1 MNTAA
6 LEALLRK
13 LLENLEK
20 QGAVKEVP
28 VPEAK
33 AKPVPQSTVP
43 DESATRQLQQ
53 AKISA
58 DEILQRAR
66 DEAYRI
72 KDQAQQDSRRL
83 TQESMELEKQLNRRD
98 QQLKQYEQDLQRQ
111 KQVAEKLTKEME
123 TGKETLLQKVEKVA
137 GMSKDEAKQVL
148 LSGWEEKLKGDIA
161 KRIKSA
167 EEELKTTVE
176 AKAKDMLVDSMKH
189 GATDYVAEYTL
200 STFTLPNEEVKGR
213 IIGKDGRNIRAFELA
228 TGVDV
233 DLEEEGVIKLSSFDA
248 VKREIARISLE
259 RLIRDGRIQPP
270 RIEEIVQGVGKE
282 IDRIMFQ
289 AGEELA
295 HKVGVYNLPNE
306 VTQALGRFKYRYSY
320 GQNMILHTL
329 EETKIGIGLAH
340 ELHADVNVVKLGCLL
355 HDIGKV
361 IDAKEGGNH
370 VTLGVEFAKK
380 HRFPQAVIDTIAS
393 HHEDVPFTSVE
404 GIIVYISDAVSGGRP
419 GARHEDFEQY
429 LKRIKTIEEAAKTQK
444 GVRDAYALQAGREL
458 RVIVR
463 PDEVSDDEMVVLAQ
477 KIREDLEKKFDV
489 FPGQIKVTVI
499 RESRA
504 EAVTKI

>member
-20 QGAVKEVP
+20 QNAKEATIPTKTEASQATIPSVP
-28 VPEAK
+28 VAP
-33 AKPVPQSTVP
+33 TP
-43 DESATRQLQQ
+43 DVQ
-53 AKISA
+53 AMV
-58 DEILQRAR
+58 QRAR
-66 DEAYRI
+66 DEAFRI
-72 KDQAQQDSRRL
+72 KEQAQQESRKL
-83 TQESMELEKQLNRRD
+83 TQDAMELEKQLVRRE
-98 QQLKQYEQDLQRQ
+98 QQLGQKEQDSE
-111 KQVAEKLTKEME
+111 KEKVAVERIRKELE
-123 TGKETLLQKVEKVA
+123 TVKESLLQKVEKVA

-148 LSGWEEKLKGDIA
+148 LTGWEDKLKGDIA
-161 KRIKSA
+161 KRIKAA
-167 EEELKTTVE
+167 EEEMKITVE
-176 AKAKDMLVDSMKH
+176 AKAKDILVDSMKH

-200 STFTLPNEEVKGR
+200 STFTLPSDDVKGR
-213 IIGKDGRNIRAFELA
+213 IIGKDGRNIRSFELA

-233 DLEEEGVIKLSSFDA
+233 DLEEEGVIKLSSFNA

-259 RLIRDGRIQPP
+259 RLIRDGRIQPQ
-270 RIEEIVQGVGKE
+270 RIEEIVAQVTKE
-282 IDRIMFQ
+282 LDQIMFK

-295 HKVGVYNLPNE
+295 HKVGVYNLPAE

-329 EETKIGIGLAH
+329 EETKIGIGIAQ
-340 ELHADVNVVKLGCLL
+340 EIGADVNVVKLGCLL

-361 IDAKEGGNH
+361 IDAKEGGGNH

-393 HHEDVPFTSVE
+393 HHEDVPFTSIE
-404 GIIVYISDAVSGGRP
+404 GVIVYISDAVSGGRP
-419 GARHEDFEQY
+419 GARHEDFEEY
-429 LKRIKTIEEAAKTQK
+429 LKRIKTIEEAAKGQK

-463 PDEVSDDEMVVLAQ
+463 PDEVTDDEMTVMAQ
-477 KIREDLEKKFDV
+477 KIREELEKKFDV
-489 FPGQIKVTVI
+489 FPGQIKVTII

>member
-20 QGAVKEVP
+20 QNAKETSSTAKREAQPEP
-28 VPEAK
+28 VQQQPQR
-33 AKPVPQSTVP
+33 PVAPTP
-43 DESATRQLQQ
+43 DVQ
-53 AKISA
+53 AMV
-58 DEILQRAR
+58 QRAR
-66 DEAYRI
+66 EEAYRI
-72 KDQAQQDSRRL
+72 KEQAQQESRKL
-83 TQESMELEKQLNRRD
+83 TQDAMELEKQLVKRE
-98 QQLKQYEQDLQRQ
+98 QLLGQ
-111 KQVAEKLTKEME
+111 KEHDSEKEMQSIEKLRKDLE
-123 TGKETLLQKVEKVA
+123 TAKDTLLQKVEKVA

-148 LSGWEEKLKGDIA
+148 LTGWEEKLKGDIA
-161 KRIKSA
+161 KRIKAA
-167 EEELKTTVE
+167 EEEIKIIAE
-176 AKAKDMLVDSMKH
+176 AKAKDILVDSMKH

-200 STFTLPNEEVKGR
+200 STFALPSDDVKGR
-213 IIGKDGRNIRAFELA
+213 IIGKDGRNIRSFELA

-233 DLEEEGVIKLSSFDA
+233 DLEEEGVIKLSSFNA
-248 VKREIARISLE
+248 VKREIAKISLE
-259 RLIRDGRIQPP
+259 RLIRDGRIQPQ
-270 RIEEIVQGVGKE
+270 RIEEIVSQVRKE
-282 IDRIMFQ
+282 LDRIMFQ

-295 HKVGVYNLPNE
+295 HKVGVYNLPAE
-306 VTQALGRFKYRYSY
+306 VTQALGKFKYRYSY

-329 EETKIGIGLAH
+329 EETKIGIGIAQ
-340 ELHADVNVVKLGCLL
+340 ELGADVNVVKLGCLL

-361 IDAKEGGNH
+361 IDSAEGGNH

-393 HHEDVPFTSVE
+393 HHEDTPFTSVE
-404 GIIVYISDAVSGGRP
+404 GVIVYISDAVSGGRP
-419 GARHEDFEQY
+419 GARHEDFEEY
-429 LKRIKTIEEAAKTQK
+429 LKRIKTIEEAARGQK

-463 PDEVSDDEMVVLAQ
+463 PDEVSDDEMTIMAQ
-477 KIREDLEKKFDV
+477 KIREELEKKFDV
-489 FPGQIKVTVI
+489 FPGQIKVTII